1 MFTPI
6 RERQHYAGNGGSN
19 SMECSNRGKVPFHR
33 QAQSRAQ
40 FTTEVSMS
48 TDIADEEVARA
59 AMADGAHRYMGKPF
73 DSLNDRERSRY

>member
-1 MFTPI
+1 
-6 RERQHYAGNGGSN
+6 
-19 SMECSNRGKVPFHR
+19 
-33 QAQSRAQ
+33 
-40 FTTEVSMS
+40 MS